1 MKILGG
7 EGGLGGN
14 GGERGLGR
22 SCGGD
27 TPWSWGGK
35 GGAGAKG
42 SSGVHG
48 TIRVSTR
55 SGDGVIKSDVGFHDI
70 DVLKP
75 PSRECYQL
83 MYTFNTFEFED
94 GDGVPHSISLNVDDT
109 LSLFDARHLGLAP
122 LPTMLSLT
130 KVDNLRE
137 CEGNCEDDDDCA
149 DNLKCFKRTSDVSS
163 PVPGCTKGGPMDK
176 PDFNYCYNPLMMKV
190 VDELVY
196 RIEDKCTDRALVSA
210 GSLLGKS
217 YVENHFTLPC

>member
-14 GGERGLGR
+14 GGPEGKGR
-22 SCGGD
+22 SCGGPE
-27 TPWSWGGK
+27 PWSWGGK

-176 PDFNYCYNPLMMKV
+176 PDFNYCYNPVQTNV
-190 VDELVY
+190 VDGLDY